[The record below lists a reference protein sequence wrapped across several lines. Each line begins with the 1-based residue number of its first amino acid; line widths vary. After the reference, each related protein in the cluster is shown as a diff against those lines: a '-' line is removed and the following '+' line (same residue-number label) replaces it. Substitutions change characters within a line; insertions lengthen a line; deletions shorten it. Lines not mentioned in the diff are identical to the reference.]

1 MKKIIVIARNLQEFK
16 DFVIKTGRL
25 RKEKFKLSLVNGT
38 VEFKDFK
45 FLYSN
50 DPERLRGIERGTE
63 YFFTGN
69 QDHLIWGNHPV
80 LERFKK
86 IDHV

>member
-1 MKKIIVIARNLQEFK
+1 MKTIIVIARNLQEFK

-69 QDHLIWGNHPV
+69 QDQDTWHNNPV